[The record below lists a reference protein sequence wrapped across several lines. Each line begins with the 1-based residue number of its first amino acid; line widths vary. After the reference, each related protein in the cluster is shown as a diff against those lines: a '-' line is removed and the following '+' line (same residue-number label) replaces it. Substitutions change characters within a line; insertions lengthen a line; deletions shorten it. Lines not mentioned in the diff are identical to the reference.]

1 MKFDENK
8 IAALRCEVCKRLSKN
23 RFDHTIGV
31 EEMAVKIG
39 EKCLP
44 DMIDK
49 LRVAALLHDI
59 SKEYSEAEHFELINK
74 HNITVT
80 EYERR
85 SAALWHS
92 ITAPCVVM
100 DEFSD
105 YADSDIISAVKN
117 HTVGSPDMSV
127 FDEIICLADYI
138 EYGRRYQVCI
148 DLREKFLGELY
159 AAHSSEEAILAL
171 HRANVIALEN
181 TMEDLISRG
190 MEVHENSILTR
201 EAILA
206 KLERQ

>member
-1 MKFDENK
+1 MKYTEEQ
-8 IAALRCEVCKRLSKN
+8 IAELAEQMAERLSEW
-23 RFDHTIGV
+23 RFKHTLGV
-31 EEMAVKIG
+31 EAMAKKIG
-39 EKCLP
+39 EKIMP
-44 DMIDK
+44 DRVDM

-59 SKEYSEAEHFELINK
+59 SKEYSEAEHFELIK
-74 HNITVT
+74 RHNVT
-80 EYERR
+80 ISEYERK
-85 SAALWHS
+85 SPALWHS

-138 EYGRRYQVCI
+138 EYGRKYQVCI
-148 DLREKFLGELY
+148 DLREKFLGELF
-159 AAHSSEEAILAL
+159 AARSSDEAILAL